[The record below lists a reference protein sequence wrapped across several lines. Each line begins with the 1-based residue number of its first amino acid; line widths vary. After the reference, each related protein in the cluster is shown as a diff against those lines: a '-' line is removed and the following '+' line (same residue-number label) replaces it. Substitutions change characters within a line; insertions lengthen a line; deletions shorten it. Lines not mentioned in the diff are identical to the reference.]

1 MAKMYLLNPPFL
13 PGYNRQL
20 RGEGMVT
27 RGGTLYYPIWL
38 AYAAGVLQKAGSEV
52 RLVDAVANGW
62 DAPATIED
70 IRRFAPSAVVID
82 SNFASMSR
90 DLSFARMV
98 KEATGALVAM
108 VGPPSSQY
116 ADFMLAR
123 GPDLVVRM
131 EYDLTLRD
139 LAAALSQ
146 GSDYRDVPGLTYR
159 EGDGTAST
167 PDQRLTTSADLDDMP
182 FVSAVY
188 KEHLDIG
195 RYYLS
200 SSIYPLVQVFS
211 GRGCPNRC
219 TFCSWPQTLMGR
231 KYRARSVESV
241 IEEMGWVE
249 KNLPQVKEVFFEDD
263 TFTLDRS
270 RVREFCRQYGE
281 KGLDIAWACNARAT
295 LDYETM
301 RAMRKA
307 NCRMVIVGYESGSDG
322 ILKNI
327 KKGVSVDQNIRFSQD
342 ARRSG
347 LLVHG
352 DFIVGLPGETNETIQ
367 QTRELIRT
375 TRPDL
380 LQVQIAS
387 PLPGTEFFRWAQEN
401 GNLVSD
407 RTEEYLDGEGHQR
420 PMVRYPGLPPE
431 DIGRAAD
438 QILSDYYRSV
448 RYVPLAL
455 KQVLRSGGWDEMR
468 RLWRSMTVFR
478 EYSKEREQ

>member
-1 MAKMYLLNPPFL
+1 
-13 PGYNRQL
+13 
-20 RGEGMVT
+20 MVT

-38 AYAAGVLQKAGSEV
+38 AYAAGVLQKAGNEV
-52 RLVDAVANGW
+52 RLVDAVARGW
-62 DAPATIED
+62 DAQATLED
-70 IRRFAPSAVVID
+70 IRRFSPVIVVID
-82 SNFASMSR
+82 TNFASMGR
-90 DLSFARMV
+90 DLSFARVV
-98 KEATGALVAM
+98 KEETGALVAM

-116 ADFMLAR
+116 PDFMLAR
-123 GPDLVVRM
+123 GPDVVVRM

-139 LAAALSQ
+139 LAAAVSS
-146 GSDYRDVPGLTYR
+146 GGDHREVPGLTYR

-167 PDQRLTTSADLDDMP
+167 PDRGLTTSADLDDMP

-188 KEHLDIG
+188 KEHLDVR

-200 SSIYPLVQVFS
+200 SSIYPMVQVLS

-231 KYRARSVESV
+231 KYRARSVGNV
-241 IEEMGWVE
+241 VEEMDWVQ
-249 KNLPQVKEVFFEDD
+249 KNLPEVKEVFFEDD
-263 TFTLDRS
+263 TFTLDRA
-270 RVREFCRQYGE
+270 RVREFCRQYGD
-281 KGLDIAWACNARAT
+281 KDLDIAWACNARAT
-295 LDYETM
+295 LDYDTM

-327 KKGVSVDQNIRFSQD
+327 KKGVSVDENVRFSQD
-342 ARRSG
+342 ARKSG

-352 DFIVGLPGETNETIQ
+352 DFIVGLPGETSETIR
-367 QTRELIRT
+367 QTRDLIRT
-375 TRPDL
+375 TRPEL

-387 PLPGTEFFRWAQEN
+387 PLPGTEFFAWAKET
-401 GNLVSD
+401 GHLVSD
-407 RTEEYLDGEGHQR
+407 RTEDYLDREGHQR
-420 PMVRYPGLPPE
+420 AMVQYSGLPPE
-431 DIGRAAD
+431 DISRAAD

-455 KQVLRSGGWDEMR
+455 RQVLRSGGWDEMR

-478 EYSKEREQ
+478 EYSRGRGQ